1 MATLA
6 ENAGQTCILL
16 VDDEPYVLK
25 SLSRLLRNYH
35 VITAG
40 SGTEALFLAEQKSF
54 DLVLTDYRMPGLD
67 GIEFLIRFK
76 KIQPDAARLVLT
88 GYADLH
94 AIQAAINK
102 AEVFRFINKPWN
114 EIEVRNAIENAL
126 EHRRILLE
134 NRALADEVRRQ
145 KALLAEKDAI
155 LRALEAEEPGIT
167 KVNWGAD
174 GSIIIDEA
182 DLDLDLDLGRKE

>member
-1 MATLA
+1 MVTLA
-6 ENAGQTCILL
+6 DNAEQACILL

-25 SLSRLLRNYH
+25 SLTRLLRNYH
-35 VITAG
+35 IITAG
-40 SGTEALFLAEQKSF
+40 SGAEALLLAEQKSF

-76 KIQPDAARLVLT
+76 KLQPDAARLVLT
-88 GYADLH
+88 GYADLQ

-102 AEVFRFINKPWN
+102 AEVYRFINKPWN
-114 EIEVRNAIENAL
+114 DIEVKNAIENAL

-145 KALLAEKDAI
+145 RELLAEKDAV

-174 GSIIIDEA
+174 GSIIIDDP
-182 DLDLDLDLGRKE
+182 DLDLDLERKE